1 MRDASPL
8 AGELGLLPDDIK
20 QEAKLKR
27 LLDDLKTKVT
37 SPVDTALA
45 WHFSETPMTP
55 AEALSAEW
63 TSWPAF
69 GPRSVWSKKQGHT
82 WFAGAFTVPQEAHG
96 RILVLRIASQW
107 EERKGSTDPQCLAY
121 LDGRIAQAVDGNHME
136 LDIARSAV
144 AGATHTVHVNAFTFF
159 DRPLV
164 GLAASFHIRDERVE
178 RLYYDLLVPY
188 QVATYLPQTDARRHA
203 VLDRVERALRA
214 LDRRGGDTAAFRESL
229 PAAEAIAAEI
239 YALPDGGIK
248 PLITAVG
255 HTHIDIA
262 WLWRV
267 AHTRDKAGRSF
278 ATALKL
284 MDEYPGFAFM
294 YNQAVLFNFLKQDY
308 PELWAR
314 VKEKVRSGQFEVEG
328 AMWVEPDANIVS
340 GESLVRQIMRGR
352 QFHRDEFGVV
362 PKSLWLPDTFGYSAN
377 LPQIMCGSGLDY
389 FITSKLSWNDTNR
402 HPYDTFFW
410 RGIDGSTTKAQ
421 LITTQALESKTFYTI
436 YNPELTVSEVFGS
449 WRRYE
454 PKSASRE
461 VLMCYGYGDGG
472 GGPTRDMIERGSRLE
487 RGIPGAPELRLEGI
501 GPFLDRL
508 GERMEARAEKFPT
521 WNGELYLEYHRGTLT
536 TLARNKASNRKAER
550 LMRELE
556 FLSSMAFAL
565 KGRAYPEDELRRY
578 WETILINQFHDIL
591 PGTSIAEVYQDS
603 DADYGTLFDA
613 IAARDGL
620 WHGALAQV
628 SQSGA
633 DELTLVNAT
642 GQRRDGELVVL
653 PATAGL
659 EGYGLESAGRV
670 TPLQRLQKADG
681 TAVFAAPAT
690 VGPLGWSYARLRAS
704 VAAPAKSTLSVS
716 ERHLENEHVRVAFDD
731 HGEITS
737 LVDKRSA
744 RELIRQGCTANR
756 LIAYEDKPKKY
767 DAWDID
773 HYFEEQY
780 WPLADGPVAIA
791 VVERGPY
798 RAALRISRTYQS
810 STLVQIVSLEADAS
824 MVRFE
829 TLVDWQEQHTV
840 LKACFP
846 LDLNCSEIRSEIQ
859 FGHVKRATHRNTSVD
874 KARFEASMHRWIDMS
889 ETNFGAAFLNDCKY
903 GYDAVEQLV
912 RLTLLRGSMAPA
924 EMPDRGENRMS
935 YAIMVHGGLT
945 DLSEVQRAAERFNNP
960 VAVVGDASGPS
971 TAPVSGAAFSFAACD
986 AANVTLETVKKAEE
1000 SQALILRMFEH
1011 ANIRAEG
1018 RIVFGIPVRSVRM
1031 TNLMEEQEG
1040 RELTLR
1046 DNGVDIA
1053 LRPFEIQTLKIEP
1066 A

>member
-8 AGELGLLPDDIK
+8 AGALGLLPDDIK
-20 QEAKLKR
+20 QEAKLLR
-27 LLDDLKTKVT
+27 LLDDLKSKVT
-37 SPVDTALA
+37 SPIDASLS
-45 WHFSETPMTP
+45 WHASETPMTA
-55 AEALSAEW
+55 AEALLADW

-69 GPRSVWSKKQGHT
+69 GPRSVWSQKQGHT
-82 WFAGAFTVPQEAHG
+82 WFAGAFSIPEEAHG
-96 RILVLRIASQW
+96 GRLVLRIASQW

-121 LDGRIAQAVDGNHME
+121 LDGRIVQAIDGNHME
-136 LDIARSAV
+136 LDISRSAV
-144 AGATHTVHVNAFTFF
+144 PGEAHVVHVNAFTFF

-164 GLAASFHIRDERVE
+164 GLTTSFHLRDERVE

-203 VLDRVERALRA
+203 VLDLVERALRA
-214 LDRRGGDTAAFRESL
+214 LDRRGGDTPEFCDSL

-284 MDEYPGFAFM
+284 MDEYPGFTFM

-314 VKEKVRSGQFEVEG
+314 VKEKVKSGQFEIEG

-352 QFHRDEFGVV
+352 KFHRDEFGVV

-421 LITTQALESKTFYTI
+421 LITTQALESQSFYTI
-436 YNPELTVSEVFGS
+436 YNPQMTVSEVFGS

-508 GERMEARAEKFPT
+508 GERMESRAEKFPT

-536 TLARNKASNRKAER
+536 TLARNKANNRKAER

-556 FLSSMAFAL
+556 FLSSMAFVL
-565 KGRAYPEDELRRY
+565 RGQAYPEDQLRGY

-603 DADYGTLFDA
+603 DADYGVLFDA
-613 IAARDGL
+613 IATEDGL
-620 WHGALAQV
+620 WYAALGAVCELNAE
-628 SQSGA
+628 
-633 DELTLVNAT
+633 ELTLVNAT
-642 GQRRDGELVVL
+642 GQDREGELVTVGSA
-653 PATAGL
+653 PALADCALETAGAVL
-659 EGYGLESAGRV
+659 
-670 TPLQRLQKADG
+670 PLQRLEKPDG
-681 TAVFAAPAT
+681 TAVFAAPGK
-690 VGPLGWSYARLRAS
+690 VGPLGWSRALLRAS
-704 VAAPAKSTLSVS
+704 TSAPVMPALSVS
-716 ERHLENEHVRVAFDD
+716 VRHLENECIRVSFDEY
-731 HGEITS
+731 GEITS
-737 LVDKRSA
+737 LFDKQSA
-744 RELIRQGCTANR
+744 RELIKAGSTANR

-780 WPLADGPVAIA
+780 WPLADEPVKLD
-791 VVERGPY
+791 VVEQGPY
-798 RAALRISRTYQS
+798 RAAIRISRTYQS
-810 STLVQIVSLEADAS
+810 STLVQIVSLESGAS
-824 MVRFE
+824 MLSFD

-846 LDLNCSEIRSEIQ
+846 LDLNCSEVRSEIQ
-859 FGHVKRATHRNTSVD
+859 FGHVKRATHRNTNVD

-889 ETNFGAAFLNDCKY
+889 EMDFGAAFLNDCKY

-924 EMPDRGENRMS
+924 EMPDRGENRMR
-935 YAIMVHGGLT
+935 YAIMVHGGLK
-945 DLSEVQRAAERFNNP
+945 DLAEVHRAAERFNNP
-960 VAVVGDASGPS
+960 VAVVGSASGPS
-971 TAPVSGAAFSFAACD
+971 QAPVSGAAFSFAACD
-986 AANVTLETVKKAEE
+986 VANVTLETVKKAEE
-1000 SQALILRMFEH
+1000 SNTIILRVFEH
-1011 ANIRAEG
+1011 ANIRAYG
-1018 RIVFGIPVRSVRM
+1018 RIVFGIPVRSVRV
-1031 TNLMEEQEG
+1031 TNLMEEQDA
-1040 RELTLR
+1040 RELTVR

-1053 LRPFEIQTLKIEP
+1053 LRPFEILTLKIEP